1 MSATSEKISTKQLEK
16 DIYYALKKPA
26 GLFICYE
33 VTIGW
38 FGKERV
44 DVLTYDTKGT
54 WRCYELKISKSDFRS
69 KNHNTFVG
77 HFNYYVM
84 PKALYEQVKNE
95 IPAHVGVYT
104 EKGICAK
111 NAKRQ
116 SLKVDEQILKNSM
129 IRSLYRTAQDSI
141 VHKLQGVRV
150 EQLQYENANLKNIM
164 RKHCDNICKSDNCND
179 CALWDVMSE
188 DNKIIR
194 GQRRKIINDNV

>member
-1 MSATSEKISTKQLEK
+1 MSVTSEKISTKQLEK
-16 DIYYALKKPA
+16 DIFYALQKPA
-26 GLFICYE
+26 GLFICFE

-44 DVLTYDTKGT
+44 DVLTYSSKGT

-129 IRSLYRTAQDSI
+129 IRSLYRTAQDGI
-141 VHKLQGVRV
+141 VHKLQGIRV

-164 RKHCDNICKSDNCND
+164 RKHCDLVCQSDNCND
-179 CALWDVMSE
+179 CELWNVMSE
-188 DNKIIR
+188 DNKIVR
-194 GQRRKIINDNV
+194 EQRRKIINDNV